1 MRKIAKLHLGMGAQ
15 EWELIWIESLQWCAN
30 NAVYFLGLIGAATY
44 DLAGGAFLVAGITL
58 VKNACTS
65 LGNVLAGPAI
75 DRVGP
80 RLVTLATVGASV
92 VASLILG
99 ILPLSVGLLFFAAV
113 FLGLMGGFINTCTHA
128 YPSYIQPDDQARQ
141 RLNGY
146 LVFFSNI
153 AFTLGPIAG
162 GVLVGVLPTNSV
174 YLFMAALMAIAFA
187 VTLPCRE
194 LVRPS
199 EEDTESIG
207 VLSGMV
213 EGARATFRDQA
224 LRIIFLA
231 GFFGFFAFGAF
242 DSLESIFYRDVL
254 QVDIVWLGW
263 LSAEVGVT
271 STIGSWIVTRLSA
284 SSVNLGTLVGALF
297 VVGVGSIIYVCTG
310 NLLVAIVG
318 QAINGFGWGF
328 LEPVQMT
335 LVQRDTPL
343 DKLGRVMGFVRF
355 GQMAAGAL
363 PLLIAPFL
371 AEVLGVQAVLL
382 GASCVVALVGLLCIV
397 LRVFRLHKGVQ
408 AWK

>member
-1 MRKIAKLHLGMGAQ
+1 MGKLEKLTLGMSAR
-15 EWELIWIESLQWCAN
+15 EWELISIESLQWCAN

-58 VKNACTS
+58 VKNLCMS

-75 DRVGP
+75 DRMGP
-80 RLVTLATVGASV
+80 RRVTLVTIGASV
-92 VASLILG
+92 VASLMVG
-99 ILPLSVGLLFFAAV
+99 ILPLTVGLLFFAAV

-146 LVFFSNI
+146 LVLFGNI
-153 AFTLGPIAG
+153 AFTLGPIVG
-162 GVLVGVLPTNSV
+162 GVLVAVLPTNSV
-174 YLFMAALMAIAFA
+174 FLFMTVLMVLAFG
-187 VTLPCRE
+187 VTLPCHE
-194 LVRPS
+194 LVRPPA
-199 EEDTESIG
+199 EEVEQVG
-207 VLSGMV
+207 VVSGMV
-213 EGARATFRDQA
+213 EGFRTTFHDQA

-254 QVDIVWLGW
+254 RVDIEWLGW
-263 LSAEVGVT
+263 LSAEVGIT
-271 STIGSWIVTRLSA
+271 STIGSWIVTRLPSH
-284 SSVNLGTLVGALF
+284 SVNLGTLLASLS

-355 GQMAAGAL
+355 GHMFAGVF

-371 AEVLGVQAVLL
+371 AEVVGAQGVLL
-382 GASCVVALVGLLCIV
+382 GASCVVAFVGFLFV
-397 LRVFRLHKGVQ
+397 ALRTIRLRAGAHG
-408 AWK
+408 WE

>member
-1 MRKIAKLHLGMGAQ
+1 MGTLAKLKLGMGAR

-44 DLAGGAFLVAGITL
+44 DLAGGAFLVAGIAL
-58 VKNACTS
+58 VKNLCMS
-65 LGNVLAGPAI
+65 LGNVLAGPAV
-75 DRVGP
+75 DRMGP
-80 RLVTLATVGASV
+80 RRVTIATVGASV
-92 VASLILG
+92 AASLVVG

-128 YPSYIQPDDQARQ
+128 YPSYLQPDDQARQ

-146 LVFFSNI
+146 LVLFGNI
-153 AFTLGPIAG
+153 AFTLGPIVG
-162 GVLVGVLPTNSV
+162 GVLVAMLPTNSI
-174 YLFMAALMAIAFA
+174 YFFMAALMFIALCVA
-187 VTLPCRE
+187 LPCRE

-199 EEDTESIG
+199 VEEVESVG
-207 VLSGMV
+207 VVSGMV
-213 EGARATFRDQA
+213 EGARLTFRDQA
-224 LRIIFLA
+224 LRIIFLT
-231 GFFGFFAFGAF
+231 GFFGFLAFGAF

-254 QVDIVWLGW
+254 QVDIEWLGW

-271 STIGSWIVTRLSA
+271 STIGSWIVTRLPSR
-284 SSVNLGTLVGALF
+284 SVNLGTLVGSLF

-310 NLLVAIVG
+310 NLTVAIAG

-355 GQMAAGAL
+355 GHMFAGVF
-363 PLLIAPFL
+363 PLLVAPFL
-371 AEVLGVQAVLL
+371 AGAMGAQGVLL
-382 GASCVVALVGLLCIV
+382 GASCIVAFVGLFCVV
-397 LRVFRLHKGVQ
+397 LRVIRLRQGVR